1 MPAPRA
7 HSPHQTSQPPTPLTQ
22 PLTPQR
28 SARRSLFR
36 AGAAVAA
43 AGALVAAGTTA
54 HAVQPPGVGGAAVA
68 PTFLEADDLPPA
80 STGWT
85 AGEVGAGTGD
95 PRFCLP
101 EKLPQDGAHHR
112 DFRTELETSAHQLV
126 LRAEDTKAA
135 EELAD
140 RLNAAID
147 KCASD
152 FEQENPEA
160 TADYKDF
167 GAIPV
172 RGGGWVHGVT
182 TDVPN
187 SAKDVHLIG
196 VGLNGDRVTVVGW
209 GEYGSFDDA
218 PSKAF
223 HSTLEKAMVN
233 LD

>member
-1 MPAPRA
+1 MPAPRTQ
-7 HSPHQTSQPPTPLTQ
+7 SLHQTSQPLTALTPLA
-22 PLTPQR
+22 PRR
-28 SARRSLFR
+28 SAGRSLIR
-36 AGAAVAA
+36 AGAALAA
-43 AGALVAAGTTA
+43 AGALVAVGATA
-54 HAVQPPGVGGAAVA
+54 HAAQLPGVDGGAAA
-68 PTFLEADDLPPA
+68 PTFLEADELPPA

-101 EKLPQDGAHHR
+101 EELPQDGSHHR
-112 DFRTELETSAHQLV
+112 EFRTELETSAHQLV
-126 LRAEDTKAA
+126 LRAEDAEAA

-140 RLNAAID
+140 RLNAAVE
-147 KCASD
+147 KCASG
-152 FEQENPEA
+152 FEQENPDA
-160 TADYKDF
+160 TAEYKDF
-167 GAIPV
+167 GAVPV

-223 HSTLEKAMVN
+223 HSTLETAMVN